1 MDALIPPRLKP
12 GDGVRLVSP
21 ASPPTR
27 HGVERAVQ
35 LFTSWGLE
43 VEVADHVFDELGH
56 YLAGTDEDRLADL
69 NDALGDPGVR
79 AVFATRGGKG
89 AYRIVEGV
97 DFEAARRDP
106 KPLVGFSD
114 ITILHLG
121 IWKRSRVAGLHG
133 PLANWDDAYC
143 GPESAEALRR
153 ALMTTE
159 PIVLTRNPEALTAAV
174 RVEGKATGF
183 LMGGNLDMVAMAV
196 GAGLPD
202 LAGAILLIE
211 STDLGLGRADRA
223 LTQLM
228 NAGCLAGIAGV
239 AVGQFLGYREAEPG
253 RWTIVDVL
261 VDRLTSLGVPVLGG
275 LPIGHGWH
283 PPTVPLGTRAT
294 IDTDAGTLSV
304 DAGVS

>member
-1 MDALIPPRLKP
+1 MD
-12 GDGVRLVSP
+12 S
-21 ASPPTR
+21 
-27 HGVERAVQ
+27 RAVEV
-35 LFTSWGLE
+35 FTTWRLE

-183 LMGGNLDMVAMAV
+183 LMGGNPTWWPWRSGRDCPIWPVPSCSSRAPTWDW
-196 GAGLPD
+196 AGP
-202 LAGAILLIE
+202 
-211 STDLGLGRADRA
+211 TGRSR
-223 LTQLM
+223 
-228 NAGCLAGIAGV
+228 
-239 AVGQFLGYREAEPG
+239 
-253 RWTIVDVL
+253 
-261 VDRLTSLGVPVLGG
+261 S
-275 LPIGHGWH
+275 
-283 PPTVPLGTRAT
+283 
-294 IDTDAGTLSV
+294 S
-304 DAGVS
+304 